1 MRIAGVL
8 GRKSLR
14 RWVRVTLTAL
24 LTAMLAAC
32 STVPETGRSQVMLV
46 DAGQAAQ
53 LGSQQFDQL
62 KKKEPISHDPKLN
75 EMVTEVGRK
84 IAKVVDIPNA
94 KWEFVVFDKP
104 DTVNAFALPGGK
116 VGVYSGLFKV
126 VQNKAQLAAVLGHEI
141 GHVVA
146 RHGSERMSQG
156 MLVQLGGVALQAA
169 LDSKSGTTQQLAM
182 AAYGVGSQVGVL
194 LPFSRKQE
202 LEADHLGMLYMARAG
217 YDPHQAIELWK
228 NFSQYTAQHGGSPP
242 EWLSTHPVDSHRI
255 EELKKYLPEAM
266 KDYRQ
271 ASA

>member
-1 MRIAGVL
+1 MGAQGHFGHRLRFVL
-8 GRKSLR
+8 A
-14 RWVRVTLTAL
+14 AL
-24 LTAMLAAC
+24 LAAALAAC
-32 STVPETGRSQVMLV
+32 STVPETGRSQIMLV
-46 DAGQAAQ
+46 DSGQAAQ
-53 LGSQQFDQL
+53 LGAQQFEQL

-84 IAKVVDIPNA
+84 IAQVVDIPNA

-104 DTVNAFALPGGK
+104 DTPNAFALPGGK

-182 AAYGVGSQVGVL
+182 AAYGLGSQIGVL
-194 LPFSRKQE
+194 LPYSRKQE

-228 NFSQYTAQHGGSPP
+228 NFAEYTAKQGGSPP
-242 EWLSTHPVDSHRI
+242 EFLSTHPLDEHRI
-255 EELKKYLPEAM
+255 KNLEKYLPEAM
-266 KDYRQ
+266 KAYRK
-271 ASA
+271 ATA